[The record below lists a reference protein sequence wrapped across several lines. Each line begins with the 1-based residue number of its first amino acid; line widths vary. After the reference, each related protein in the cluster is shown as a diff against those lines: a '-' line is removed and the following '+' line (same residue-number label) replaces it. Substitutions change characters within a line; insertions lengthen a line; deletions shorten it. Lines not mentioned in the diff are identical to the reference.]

1 MQSTGFIP
9 NYHEINL
16 LLKKVIITN
25 KITIKIVQDTLSK
38 SWRDNNFTSKNSLSY
53 FKTTSKKPDLIFG
66 NIHIKALI
74 SSGQY

>member
-9 NYHEINL
+9 NYHEIKL

-25 KITIKIVQDTLSK
+25 KITLKIVQDTLSK

-53 FKTTSKKPDLIFG
+53 FKTISKKPDLIFG